1 MKLKSSPQAQQ
12 TPPLTSKHFHAEGI
26 LFASFAVAVMTQMDF
41 SDDDMIMND
50 DNNNQKLNNKKIK
63 MSKALEIIIFFLSP
77 RIRASV
83 SDPLLVKKLHV
94 HARKWLMFRM
104 FLSPG
109 VDRQDVVMELG
120 K

>member
-12 TPPLTSKHFHAEGI
+12 TSEHFHAEGI

-41 SDDDMIMND
+41 SDDDMIMNN
-50 DNNNQKLNNKKIK
+50 DNNNNHKKLNNKKKK

-94 HARKWLMFRM
+94 HAQKWLVFRI
-104 FLSPG
+104 FLSPAVG
-109 VDRQDVVMELG
+109 RQDVVMELG